1 METDLK
7 VRQFE
12 FKRDAAMVNAWARA
26 HGRDRLPVEY
36 LPPDGVIVERAG
48 EPVAAGWLYKSLGVG
63 VAFLEHLHAAPGQ
76 TLKESRDALDFIVRF
91 FQFEAREDDYGVI
104 LTHTTQAMA
113 REAERTGWQRMAE
126 ERVCMALPTGLA
138 ERRVA

>member
-12 FKRDAAMVNAWARA
+12 FKRDASMVNAWAKA

-63 VAFLEHLHAAPGQ
+63 VAFMEYLTTRPGQ
-76 TLKESRDALDFIVRF
+76 TASETRSATEFMVAYFQASCRD
-91 FQFEAREDDYGVI
+91 DDYGIIISSVSRS
-104 LTHTTQAMA
+104 MA
-113 REAERTGWQRMAE
+113 REAEKMGWQRMSE
-126 ERVCMALPTGLA
+126 DLVHIALPTGLM